1 MEPKY
6 PEIEVQLTDVDSNAF
21 AILGRVN
28 TALKEAGID
37 GEERKVF
44 FEEATSGD
52 YYHLLQTAQ
61 EWVKV
66 T

>member
-1 MEPKY
+1 MSPKY

-37 GEERKVF
+37 GEERKAF
-44 FEEATSGD
+44 FTEAISGNYD
-52 YYHLLQTAQ
+52 HLLQTAK
-61 EWVKV
+61 EWVTV

>member
-1 MEPKY
+1 MTPKY
-6 PEIEVQLTDVDSNAF
+6 PNVKVQLSGTDGNAF

-37 GEERKVF
+37 GEDRKAF
-44 FEEATSGD
+44 FTEAISGNYD
-52 YYHLLQTAQ
+52 HLLQTAM
-61 EWVKV
+61 EWVTV